1 MSGEKKDIAEIF
13 DGWDNGISETDF
25 FSESKE
31 ATEPAESVEKKEEE
45 EVAEEPVEAKEETT
59 VEAEEKPAEEGGEQ
73 QDQVIPS
80 KGTALEAL
88 RYLKGK
94 GMADFKDSEDL
105 TEDEAEE
112 ILERSMEDGIDNRI
126 EEMFS
131 GLPAILKNL
140 TKYALDGGDVRE
152 FIHEVIA
159 KQPSHLSPDLDL
171 TNPANQELVI
181 RTQLASEGYDDEYI
195 DSQIEFLNT
204 NGKLENAAQNHFNK
218 WKKAQEEQQQLMMK
232 QQREAARSEQE
243 GRRKL
248 KARMADF
255 VNSLDDIQGVKITTQ
270 DRREI
275 PSYMSDRN
283 ITLDDGTIVT
293 ALQRDLRTVLQDDE
307 KAVLLAKMLKG
318 GFDLNALQR
327 VVKSHVVSEERQN
340 VRRVS
345 SKPPQSAGTA
355 EGQRKKALWDYFS

>member
-1 MSGEKKDIAEIF
+1 MKGEKRDIAEIF

-31 ATEPAESVEKKEEE
+31 ATEPVEEAKPAAKEEKE
-45 EVAEEPVEAKEETT
+45 EVVEEPVVKEEVVEEEAAKEPE
-59 VEAEEKPAEEGGEQ
+59 EAQG
-73 QDQVIPS
+73 DVVIPS
-80 KGTALEAL
+80 KGTALEVL

-94 GMADFKDSEDL
+94 GMADFKDREDL
-105 TEDEAEE
+105 TEDDAEE

-140 TKYALDGGDVRE
+140 TRYALDGGDVRE

-171 TNPANQELVI
+171 TNPMNQEMVI

-218 WKKAQEEQQQLMMK
+218 WKKAQEDQQQLMMK
-232 QQREAARSEQE
+232 QQREAAKSEQE
-243 GRRKL
+243 GRRRL

-283 ITLDDGTIVT
+283 ITLEDGTIVT

-307 KAVLLAKMLKG
+307 KAVLLAKILKG

-327 VVKSHVVSEERQN
+327 VVKSHVVNEERQS

>member
-1 MSGEKKDIAEIF
+1 MNGEKRDIAEIF
-13 DGWDNGISETDF
+13 DGWDDGISETDF

-31 ATEPAESVEKKEEE
+31 ATEPVE
-45 EVAEEPVEAKEETT
+45 EVKPAAKEVEEVVEEPVAKEGGAK
-59 VEAEEKPAEEGGEQ
+59 EAATEELEEEQGG
-73 QDQVIPS
+73 VAIPS

-88 RYLKGK
+88 RYLKDR
-94 GMADFKDSEDL
+94 GMVDFKDSEDL
-105 TEDEAEE
+105 TEDDAEE

-140 TKYALDGGDVRE
+140 TRYALDGGDVRE
-152 FIHEVIA
+152 LIHEVIA
-159 KQPSHLSPDLDL
+159 KQPNHLSPDLDL
-171 TNPANQELVI
+171 ANPVNQEMVI

-283 ITLDDGTIVT
+283 ITLEDGTIVT

-307 KAVLLAKMLKG
+307 KAVLLAKILKG

-355 EGQRKKALWDYFS
+355 DGQRKKALWDYFS